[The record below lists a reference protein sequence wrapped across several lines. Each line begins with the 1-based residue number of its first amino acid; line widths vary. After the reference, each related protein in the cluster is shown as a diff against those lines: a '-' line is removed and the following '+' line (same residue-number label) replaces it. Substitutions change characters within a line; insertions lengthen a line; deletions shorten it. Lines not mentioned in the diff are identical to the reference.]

1 MKSRLLQRTVALV
14 SLFLL
19 AGCRGEK
26 PATVGKEE
34 ALLIGR
40 WKLVAGAP
48 PAKLGMIVEYTADR
62 EILTADRDGKPTIP
76 KSLKQYWHLA
86 RHQSGDVLLLTESS
100 YITEELFTEVWESST
115 PVTAISVDKETL
127 KQRVFTRDKTGP
139 AAPDEKTAFEF
150 ERMPP

>member
-1 MKSRLLQRTVALV
+1 MKNRPPQWTIALV
-14 SLFLL
+14 SLLL
-19 AGCRGEK
+19 LGGCGGEK
-26 PATVGKEE
+26 PATVEKEE

-62 EILTADRDGKPTIP
+62 EVLTLDRECKPIEHSM
-76 KSLKQYWHLA
+76 KNYWHLA

-100 YITEELFTEVWESST
+100 YDLDQFFPETWKST
-115 PVTAISVDKETL
+115 VPLSAISVDTTSL
-127 KQRVFTRDKTGP
+127 KCRIFKRHQTGP
-139 AAPDEKTAFEF
+139 AAPDKALFEF